1 MAARG
6 RRITTGVGA
15 SYRTR
20 RTVRTRA
27 TGKAKWKG
35 RAKLKRLLQR
45 LPDSVRLEI
54 AKLFEDQAPAALAYA
69 RASTPKRTGALAAA
83 LRVKTYS
90 KTLRMRLGIFKG
102 AGTHPGRNRLPIATI
117 ANILDRGRRPQT
129 AKAKRRNASGAVTA
143 YVVRV
148 RAIPAA
154 RFDIVYGR
162 VAAYVRNLIGVPAK
176 DIFAKALRAAG
187 AGGGADAD

>member
-1 MAARG
+1 M
-6 RRITTGVGA
+6 A
-15 SYRTR
+15 SYRAR

-45 LPDSVRLEI
+45 LPDTVRLEI
-54 AKLFEDQAPAALAYA
+54 ATLFEDQAPAALAYA

-83 LRVKTYS
+83 LRVKTYR
-90 KTLRMRLGIFKG
+90 KTLRLRMGVFKG
-102 AGTHPGRNRLPIATI
+102 AGIHPGHNRLPIATI
-117 ANILDRGRRPQT
+117 ASILEKGRRPQT
-129 AKAKRRNASGAVTA
+129 AKAARRNASGAITR

-148 RAIPAA
+148 KAMPAA

-162 VAAYVRNLIGVPAK
+162 VAAYVRNLIGVPAR
-176 DIFAKALRAAG
+176 DIFARALRRAG
-187 AGGGADAD
+187 AGGGADGD

>member
-27 TGKAKWKG
+27 NTAAKWKG

-45 LPDSVRLEI
+45 LPDTVRLEI
-54 AKLFEDQAPAALAYA
+54 AKLFEEQAPAALAFA

-90 KTLRMRLGIFKG
+90 KSLRMRLGLFGK
-102 AGTHPGRNRLPIATI
+102 ADNSRFFYGR
-117 ANILDRGRRPQT
+117 ILDRGRRAQT
-129 AKAKRRNASGAVTA
+129 ARAKRRNASGAVTA
-143 YVVRV
+143 YTVRV
-148 RAIPAA
+148 SALPAA

-187 AGGGADAD
+187 AGGGADGD